1 MKATRSANPVPIS
14 FTRAILLTLL
24 ALPACSTL
32 GEKGCKT
39 IDWSVQGQLDAEKGH
54 PRVSRFEELRQE
66 CSKYS
71 VEGDLRAYTVGYE
84 TGVKYFCTPANGW
97 AWGAKGESY
106 HQTCT
111 PDLEPKFL
119 ETYRL
124 GLQRHSLAQTISARN
139 HEADRLHALLGDPNV
154 NPMQRMD
161 AHFKMSQLRLENS
174 LDEIK
179 AQELEKAYGG
189 RNESR

>member
-1 MKATRSANPVPIS
+1 MTLDCLRPAP
-14 FTRAILLTLL
+14 LL
-24 ALPACSTL
+24 ALLLPLSACSTL

-54 PRVSRFEELRQE
+54 PRVARFEELREE
-66 CSKYS
+66 CAKYKI
-71 VEGDLRAYTVGYE
+71 EGDLRAYTAGYE

-97 AWGAKGESY
+97 AWGAQGEEY

-124 GLQRHSLAQTISARN
+124 GVQKHSLTQMISVRN
-139 HEADRLHALLGDPNV
+139 SEIHRLQSVSGDLTVSPV
-154 NPMQRMD
+154 QRMD
-161 AHFKMSQLRLENS
+161 ARFKMTQLEMENRL
-174 LDEIK
+174 DQIK
-179 AQELEKAYGG
+179 ADELEKSYSSGTS
-189 RNESR
+189 NSRP